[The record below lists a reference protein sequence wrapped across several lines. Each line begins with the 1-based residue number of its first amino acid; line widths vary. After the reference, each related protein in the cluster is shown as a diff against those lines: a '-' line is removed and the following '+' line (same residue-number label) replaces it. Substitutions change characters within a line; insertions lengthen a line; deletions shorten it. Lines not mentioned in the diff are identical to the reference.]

1 MPITRDQVQRRV
13 VRGARIVRFEQ
24 GKRTSYSDGAL
35 IWLTAAELVKYQF
48 IVEPVPTA
56 KPPVAPPAAPA
67 VAKQESKQEP
77 KHEVRNGVPP
87 ATFSNKK

>member
-48 IVEPVPTA
+48 IVEPVPAA
-56 KPPVAPPAAPA
+56 KAPTPPAAA
-67 VAKQESKQEP
+67 AKQEP

-87 ATFSNKK
+87 VTSSDKK